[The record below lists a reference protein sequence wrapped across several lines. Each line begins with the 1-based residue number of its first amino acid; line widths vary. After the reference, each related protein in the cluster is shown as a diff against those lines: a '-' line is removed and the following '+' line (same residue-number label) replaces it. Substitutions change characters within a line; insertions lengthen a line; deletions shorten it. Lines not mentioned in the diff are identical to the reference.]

1 MPAKRVVL
9 WKNESVHAPP
19 SEISATGSFRPSLSD
34 SGDEHVR
41 RCSIITDFSTRRRFF
56 TLPSH
61 HRRRCY
67 ALDSPE
73 SSTTLSRV
81 PRYEC
86 RLSAANI
93 ANSDCSSSIC
103 SDSSISLQVPSDAS
117 ELLEED
123 ETARLRQAFELF
135 DHNCDGLITAQ
146 ELGAVMLTLGY
157 EESSV
162 EVERMVT
169 EANTSGKDNV
179 DFSEFLAVL
188 VQQPDAPIETI
199 QAEIEVLFKVFD
211 KYGRG
216 YITATDLRHVM
227 SSLNESVTDRE
238 LDSMMIAADKDG
250 DGLISYEEFVA
261 LFSPDQVV
269 EEPA

>member
-9 WKNESVHAPP
+9 WKNESVHAPS

-199 QAEIEVLFKVFD
+199 QAEIEVALQ
-211 KYGRG
+211 
-216 YITATDLRHVM
+216 ATDLRHVM